1 MGWEWGG
8 RGGGGDLG
16 TRDRTGMGVILTPVK
31 TLRLQIDLQ
40 MSYSCVVVFLL
51 KKDDQ
56 LDDKKTE

>member
-1 MGWEWGG
+1 MVWEG
-8 RGGGGDLG
+8 RGGDLG

-40 MSYSCVVVFLL
+40 MSYFSVVAFFL
-51 KKDDQ
+51 KMDDQ